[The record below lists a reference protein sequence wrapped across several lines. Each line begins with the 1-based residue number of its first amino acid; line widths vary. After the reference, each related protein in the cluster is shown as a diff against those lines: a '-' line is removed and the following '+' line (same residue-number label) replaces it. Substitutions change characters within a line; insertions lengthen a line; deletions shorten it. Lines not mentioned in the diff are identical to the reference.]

1 MIFDTFK
8 LVCCFNSALLCLKK
22 AVLLVLYINTL
33 TESNQLQED
42 LAELSGEISL
52 KQRMIEEL
60 EKSQRQLQN
69 IRQHYEDKLRNLQD
83 QIKAIERERDQVL
96 NSLGIILSCNNVNY

>member
-1 MIFDTFK
+1 MIASRFLIGH
-8 LVCCFNSALLCLKK
+8 LV
-22 AVLLVLYINTL
+22 VV
-33 TESNQLQED
+33 ESDHLQED

-83 QIKAIERERDQVL
+83 QIQAIERERDQVL
-96 NSLGIILSCNNVNY
+96 NSLGM

>member
-1 MIFDTFK
+1 M
-8 LVCCFNSALLCLKK
+8 LV
-22 AVLLVLYINTL
+22 
-33 TESNQLQED
+33 ESDHLQED

-69 IRQHYEDKLRNLQD
+69 IRQQYEDKLLNLQQ
-83 QIKAIERERDQVL
+83 QIQAVERERDQVL
-96 NSLGIILSCNNVNY
+96 NSLGI

>member
-1 MIFDTFK
+1 M
-8 LVCCFNSALLCLKK
+8 LCLKK

-42 LAELSGEISL
+42 LAEVSGEISL

-96 NSLGIILSCNNVNY
+96 NSLGIILSFNNVNY

>member
-1 MIFDTFK
+1 MRHACHRIAE
-8 LVCCFNSALLCLKK
+8 C
-22 AVLLVLYINTL
+22 
-33 TESNQLQED
+33 EQLQED

-69 IRQHYEDKLRNLQD
+69 IRQHYEDKMRNLQD
-83 QIKAIERERDQVL
+83 QIQAIERERDQVL
-96 NSLGIILSCNNVNY
+96 NSLGI

>member
-1 MIFDTFK
+1 MITNRFLIGH
-8 LVCCFNSALLCLKK
+8 LV
-22 AVLLVLYINTL
+22 VV
-33 TESNQLQED
+33 ESDHLQED

-83 QIKAIERERDQVL
+83 QIQAIERERDQVL
-96 NSLGIILSCNNVNY
+96 NSLGM

>member
-1 MIFDTFK
+1 M
-8 LVCCFNSALLCLKK
+8 LCLKK
-22 AVLLVLYINTL
+22 AILLILYINTL

>member
-1 MIFDTFK
+1 MASRFLIGH
-8 LVCCFNSALLCLKK
+8 LVVA
-22 AVLLVLYINTL
+22 
-33 TESNQLQED
+33 ESDHLQED

-83 QIKAIERERDQVL
+83 QIQAIERERDQVL
-96 NSLGIILSCNNVNY
+96 NSLGTCVCVIYFVLIAIQ